1 MKGMNL
7 NRIKLSQLRTLVAIA
22 EHGNFSEAA
31 LHLDISQ
38 SAVSHAIAALEEELG
53 VPLLARGRHGANLTP
68 AGEGVINYARQVL
81 QLLDGMIEE
90 ANSHKGLK
98 GGQVRVGAFRSVA
111 THVLPE
117 LVAQFRCRFP
127 DIAVMLIEYS
137 DATEVE
143 RDLRSGK
150 IDVGFMDLPNSE
162 EFETW
167 EILRDE
173 YVALLPPTAKV
184 INSQLSWQQLT
195 SYPLIFETPGNSC
208 YIRLRNYLQTCG
220 ISLPIAYEIR
230 EDSTR
235 VRMVAQGLG
244 AAILFRLAALP
255 IPPEVK
261 VCRLP
266 VPLERIVGAAV
277 LADALHPPAVH
288 AFMNMLKE
296 TNLAAA
302 S

>member
-1 MKGMNL
+1 MNGINQ
-7 NRIKLSQLRTLVAIA
+7 NRIKLSQLRTLVVVA

-31 LHLDISQ
+31 LHLEISQ
-38 SAVSHAIAALEEELG
+38 SAVSHAIATLEEELG

-68 AGEGVINYARQVL
+68 AGEGVSSYARQVL
-81 QLLDGMIEE
+81 QLLDGMVEE

-117 LVAQFRCRFP
+117 LVVQFRSGFP
-127 DIAVMLIEYS
+127 DIAVTLIEYF
-137 DATEVE
+137 DALEVE
-143 RDLRSGK
+143 RDLRAGK
-150 IDVGFMDLPNSE
+150 IDVGFLDLPNSE
-162 EFETW
+162 EFETC

-184 INSQLSWQQLT
+184 SCPQLT
-195 SYPLIFETPGNSC
+195 WKQLASYPLIFETPGNAG
-208 YIRLRNYLQTCG
+208 YVRLRNYLQSCG

-261 VCRLP
+261 VCHLP

-277 LADALHPPAVH
+277 LADALHPPAVF
-288 AFMNMLKE
+288 AFLEMLKE
-296 TNLAAA
+296 TRLAAA

>member
-1 MKGMNL
+1 MNGINQ
-7 NRIKLSQLRTLVAIA
+7 NRIKLSQLRTLVVVA

-31 LHLDISQ
+31 FHLEISQ
-38 SAVSHAIAALEEELG
+38 SAVSHAIATLEEELG

-68 AGEGVINYARQVL
+68 AGEGVISYARQVL
-81 QLLDGMIEE
+81 QLLDGMVEE
-90 ANSHKGLK
+90 ANSYRGLK

-117 LVAQFRCRFP
+117 LVAQFRSRFP
-127 DIAVMLIEYS
+127 DIAVTLIEYF
-137 DATEVE
+137 DALEVE
-143 RDLRSGK
+143 RDLRAGK

-162 EFETW
+162 DFETC

-184 INSQLSWQQLT
+184 SCPQLT
-195 SYPLIFETPGNSC
+195 WKQLATYPLIFETPGNAC
-208 YIRLRNYLQTCG
+208 YIRLRNYLQNCG

-244 AAILFRLAALP
+244 AGILFRLAALP

-261 VCRLP
+261 VCHLP
-266 VPLERIVGAAV
+266 VPLERIVGAAI
-277 LADALHPPAVH
+277 LADTLHPPAVF
-288 AFMNMLKE
+288 AFLEMLKE
-296 TNLAAA
+296 TRLAAA

>member
-1 MKGMNL
+1 MNGINQ
-7 NRIKLSQLRTLVAIA
+7 NRIKLSQLRTLVVVA

-31 LHLDISQ
+31 FHLEISQ
-38 SAVSHAIAALEEELG
+38 SAVSHAIATLEEELG
-53 VPLLARGRHGANLTP
+53 VPLLARGHHGANLTP
-68 AGEGVINYARQVL
+68 AGEGVISYARQVL
-81 QLLDGMIEE
+81 QLLDGMVEE
-90 ANSHKGLK
+90 ANSYRGLK

-117 LVAQFRCRFP
+117 LVAQFRSRFP
-127 DIAVMLIEYS
+127 DIAVTLIEYF
-137 DATEVE
+137 DALEVE
-143 RDLRSGK
+143 RDLRAGK

-162 EFETW
+162 DFETC

-184 INSQLSWQQLT
+184 SCPQLT
-195 SYPLIFETPGNSC
+195 WKQLATYPLIFETPGNAC
-208 YIRLRNYLQTCG
+208 YIRLRNYLQNCG

-244 AAILFRLAALP
+244 AGILFRLAALP

-261 VCRLP
+261 VCHLP
-266 VPLERIVGAAV
+266 VPLERIVGAAI
-277 LADALHPPAVH
+277 LADTLHPPAVF
-288 AFMNMLKE
+288 AFLEMLKE
-296 TNLAAA
+296 TRLAAA

>member
-1 MKGMNL
+1 MNGINQ
-7 NRIKLSQLRTLVAIA
+7 NRIKLSQLRTLVVVA

-31 LHLDISQ
+31 FHLEISQ
-38 SAVSHAIAALEEELG
+38 SAVSHAIATLEEELG

-68 AGEGVINYARQVL
+68 AGEGVISYARQVL
-81 QLLDGMIEE
+81 QLLDGMVEE
-90 ANSHKGLK
+90 ANSYRGLK

-117 LVAQFRCRFP
+117 LVAQFRSRFP
-127 DIAVMLIEYS
+127 DIAVTLIEYF
-137 DATEVE
+137 DALEVE
-143 RDLRSGK
+143 RDLRAGK

-162 EFETW
+162 DFETC

-184 INSQLSWQQLT
+184 SCPQLT
-195 SYPLIFETPGNSC
+195 WKQLATYPLIFETPGNAC
-208 YIRLRNYLQTCG
+208 YIRLRNYLQNCG

-261 VCRLP
+261 VCHLP
-266 VPLERIVGAAV
+266 VPLERIVGAAI
-277 LADALHPPAVH
+277 LADTLHPPAVF
-288 AFMNMLKE
+288 AFLEMLKE
-296 TNLAAA
+296 TRLAAA